1 MAITREKFIEELN
14 KDLELEYAAV
24 IQYIQHATTISGPQY
39 DSIIK
44 EILLHST
51 EELQHAVTLSEQIS
65 FLGGV
70 PTTKVEKVDTS
81 KDNAEMLKQDLD
93 AEEIAITRYKER
105 IRQAEELEEY
115 GLRRLIEDILVME
128 EEHKRDLQNAIE

>member
-1 MAITREKFIEELN
+1 MAVTMEKFIEELN
-14 KDLELEYAAV
+14 KDLEYEYAAV
-24 IQYIQHATTISGPQY
+24 IQYIQHATTLSGPQY

-44 EILLHST
+44 EILVHST

-70 PTTKVEKVDTS
+70 PTTKVEKIETS
-81 KDNAEMLKQDLD
+81 PKNAEMLKQDLD
-93 AEEIAITRYKER
+93 GEEIAITRYKER

-115 GLRRLIEDILVME
+115 GVRRLIEDILVME
-128 EEHKRDLQNAIE
+128 EEHKRDLQNAI